1 MSIGERVSWKSI
13 NKDYT
18 GIVTGFFRDFAVVR
32 IDGSS
37 KSVLLQ
43 NKQSKICHD
52 ITNTKG

>member
-18 GIVTGFFRDFAVVR
+18 GIVTGFFRDFSVVR

-43 NKQSKICHD
+43 NKQSNNLK
-52 ITNTKG
+52 

>member
-13 NKDYT
+13 NKDYM
-18 GIVTGFFRDFAVVR
+18 GIVTGFYRDFAVVR

-43 NKQSKICHD
+43 NKQSNNHKYVTI
-52 ITNTKG
+52 